1 MVAERL
7 PVDVP
12 VGVVS
17 RGDDG
22 LRRTWHRPAWHMP
35 HDTNGRWAG
44 CYPADE
50 QEALVQSHDLMA
62 DGAGLLLV
70 PPRHVGGSIDI
81 RRSTGSTR
89 SLTRTSVPHRC
100 GRRDRRRATWPGR
113 PSVAQVVAATPTHSS
128 IRVALSKPR
137 YPPSFGAMLLGVL
150 FSLAA
155 PWPLALLVDSALGD
169 KPPPPAIEAVFG
181 TNPMVLV
188 VVAVVAGLLITL
200 LTGILRTRADED
212 DTNLSQRMILDFR
225 SELFAHAQRLS
236 QAFHDGSSHGRI
248 HRASDLEAQ
257 NIGEITVSM
266 PPLLSE
272 RAHARRHVLHRVRLA
287 PGLAPALAVVPFIYL
302 STGYYAK
309 KIEPR
314 LYEVRNAEGKS
325 LSIVHEAMS
334 MLRVIVAFGRQDH
347 ELQRFRNA
355 AQRTVDARVAVTVR
369 QTMFSLVVD
378 GITAT
383 GYASVLGFGAAKV
396 INGSLSVGQ
405 LLVIVA
411 YIQAVY
417 RPLQKISGTLAT
429 LQNLFVGL
437 EGAFDLLDAN
447 LTCMTGSARC
457 RSAAQRGAVEFRNV
471 GFAYQGRHDMLR
483 GHLVQ
488 CAGRR
493 PGRDRRPD
501 GRRQDDVDESVH
513 PVLRPTRGSDPARW
527 ARHDR
532 DHVGVPARE
541 HRRRPSR
548 SVAVRGHDHGQHP
561 VRAGSTRPTK
571 RCEAAARGE
580 HR

>member
-1 MVAERL
+1 
-7 PVDVP
+7 
-12 VGVVS
+12 
-17 RGDDG
+17 
-22 LRRTWHRPAWHMP
+22 
-35 HDTNGRWAG
+35 
-44 CYPADE
+44 
-50 QEALVQSHDLMA
+50 
-62 DGAGLLLV
+62 
-70 PPRHVGGSIDI
+70 
-81 RRSTGSTR
+81 
-89 SLTRTSVPHRC
+89 
-100 GRRDRRRATWPGR
+100 
-113 PSVAQVVAATPTHSS
+113 
-128 IRVALSKPR
+128 
-137 YPPSFGAMLLGVL
+137 MLLGVL

-188 VVAVVAGLLITL
+188 VVAAVAGLLITL
-200 LTGILRTRADED
+200 LTNILNVWDEYVN
-212 DTNLSQRMILDFR
+212 TNLSQRMILDFR

-236 QAFHDGSSHGRI
+236 QAFHDGSHTGVFIARVN
-248 HRASDLEAQ
+248 LEAQ

-266 PPLLSE
+266 PPLLQS
-272 RAHARRHVLHRVRLA
+272 VLTLGGMFFIAFRLA
-287 PGLAPALAVVPFIYL
+287 PGLALLALAVVPFIYL

-347 ELQRFRNA
+347 ELQRFRTQ

-383 GYASVLGFGAAKV
+383 GYALVLGFGAAKV

-405 LLVIVA
+405 LSVIVA

-417 RPLQKISGTLAT
+417 RPLQQISGTLAT

-437 EGAFDLLDAN
+437 EGAFDLLDAKPDVHD
-447 LTCMTGSARC
+447 RF
-457 RSAAQRGAVEFRNV
+457 GAVAIGARTRR
-471 GFAYQGRHDMLR
+471 GRVSERRIRIPGTARHAAR
-483 GHLVQ
+483 HLVQ
-488 CAGRR
+488 CAGRC

-513 PVLRPTRGSDPARW
+513 PVLRPARGPDPARW

-532 DHVGVPARE
+532 DHVGVAAARTS
-541 HRRRPSR
+541 PSSIKIRCCSRAR
-548 SVAVRGHDHGQHP
+548 SWTTSGTG
-561 VRAGSTRPTK
+561 GSTRPTK
-571 RCEAAARGE
+571 RCEPPRCAANIDEFIAALPAGYDTRLAERGGRLSGGERQRVTIARAFLKNAPILILDEPTSAVDTRTENVILDALDRLMAGRTTFLIA
-580 HR
+580 HRLSTIRDVDGVLVMNAGRLVEAGTHDELFALDGGLYRQLWDMQTGSRRATPTPVAGGN